1 MGNESFSLWAN
12 VTLKASGSFRF
23 CLLLREIC
31 PDMSRQM
38 PTVFNASTTEAG
50 VKVLVQMAVG

>member
-1 MGNESFSLWAN
+1 
-12 VTLKASGSFRF
+12 
-23 CLLLREIC
+23 LLLREIC